1 MFVLWVPPFYIEE
14 DIMTVI
20 EELRERGLI
29 YALTDEALEEFLKRE
44 KVTFYLGADPTG
56 DSLHVGHLVAYLVA
70 RRLAAYGHK
79 PILLVGGGTGLIG
92 DPSGKNTERPLQK
105 KKDIEHNVEKI
116 KAQVL
121 KILPD
126 ATVVNNYD
134 WLKNM
139 DIFTFLRDIGKYFN
153 LNHML
158 AKDSVKSRLEA
169 GISFTEFSYQII
181 QSIDFL
187 ELYRRQDCKMQIG
200 GQDQWGNITAGL
212 ELIRKKE
219 GVERDA
225 YGLVI
230 PLITKKDGSKFGKS
244 EGGAVWLDPDK
255 TSPYAFYQYWI
266 NLEDDEA
273 MTRLKQFTE
282 LSFKEIEEINQSMR
296 ETPHLRHSQ
305 KALAEEMTEL
315 IHGEK
320 GLRQAKNITEAL
332 FKNKIETLTAEEVE
346 MGFEGLP
353 TIEAEESVP
362 LVNALIETGLSSS
375 KREAR
380 TMIKQN
386 AISVNGEKVQ
396 DTEATIETVNALH
409 QRYTVIRRGKKHYAL
424 IKHRR

>member
-1 MFVLWVPPFYIEE
+1 
-14 DIMTVI
+14 MTVI
-20 EELRERGLI
+20 EELRKRGLI
-29 YALTDEALEEFLKRE
+29 YALTDEALEDVLQNE

-70 RRLAAYGHK
+70 RRLSAYGHK

-92 DPSGKNTERPLQK
+92 DPSGKNTERPLQDMK
-105 KKDIEHNVEKI
+105 TIQSNVEKLR
-116 KAQVL
+116 AQVL
-121 KILPD
+121 KILPGAD
-126 ATVVNNYD
+126 VVNNYD
-134 WLKNM
+134 WLKDM
-139 DIFTFLRDIGKYFN
+139 DIFTFLRDIGKHFN
-153 LNHML
+153 LNQML
-158 AKDSVKSRLEA
+158 AKDSVKSRLES

-181 QSIDFL
+181 QSIDFW
-187 ELYRRQDCKMQIG
+187 ELYRREQCTMQIG

-219 GVERDA
+219 GVEKGA

-244 EGGAVWLDPDK
+244 EGGAVWLDPEK

-273 MTRLKQFTE
+273 MVRLKQFTE
-282 LSFKEIEEINQSMR
+282 LSFETINEINSAMAD
-296 ETPHLRHSQ
+296 TPHLRHAQ
-305 KALAEEMTEL
+305 KALAEEMTSL

-320 GLRQAKNITEAL
+320 GLNQAKNITDAL
-332 FKNKIETLTAEEVE
+332 FRNTIGTLTPEEIE

-353 TIEAEESVP
+353 TMKADDSLG
-362 LVNALIETGLSSS
+362 LVQALVETGLASS

-386 AISVNGEKVQ
+386 AISVNGEKIN
-396 DTEATIETVNALH
+396 DTEAFIEKADALH
-409 QRYTVIRRGKKHYAL
+409 ERYTVLRRGKKHYAL
-424 IKHRR
+424 IKHE

>member
-1 MFVLWVPPFYIEE
+1 
-14 DIMTVI
+14 MTVI
-20 EELRERGLI
+20 EELRNRGLI
-29 YALTDEALEEFLKRE
+29 YALTDDGLEDVLQNE

-92 DPSGKNTERPLQK
+92 DPSGRNTERPLQDMK
-105 KKDIEHNVEKI
+105 IIQSNVEKL

-121 KILPD
+121 RILPD
-126 ATVVNNYD
+126 ADIVNNYD

-139 DIFTFLRDIGKYFN
+139 DIFTFLRDIGKHFN
-153 LNHML
+153 LNQML
-158 AKDSVKSRLEA
+158 AKDSVKSRLES

-181 QSIDFL
+181 QSIDFW
-187 ELYRRQDCKMQIG
+187 ELYRRENCTMQIG

-219 GVERDA
+219 GVEKGA

-244 EGGAVWLDPDK
+244 EGGAVWLDPEK

-273 MTRLKQFTE
+273 MVRLKQFTE
-282 LSFKEIEEINQSMR
+282 LSFEKINEIKSAMAD
-296 ETPHLRHSQ
+296 TPHLRHAQ
-305 KALAEEMTEL
+305 KALAEEMTSL

-320 GLRQAKNITEAL
+320 GLNQAKNITEAL
-332 FKNKIETLTAEEVE
+332 FKNKIETLTPEEIE

-353 TIEAEESVP
+353 TMEAKETVD
-362 LVNALIETGLSSS
+362 LVEALIETGLASS

-386 AISVNGEKVQ
+386 AISVNGEKVN
-396 DTEATIETVNALH
+396 DTEANIEKADALH
-409 QRYTVIRRGKKHYAL
+409 ERYTVLRRGKKHYAL
-424 IKHRR
+424 LKHE

>member
-1 MFVLWVPPFYIEE
+1 
-14 DIMTVI
+14 MTVI
-20 EELRERGLI
+20 EELRNRGLI
-29 YALTDEALEEFLKRE
+29 YALTDEALEDVLQNE

-92 DPSGKNTERPLQK
+92 DPSGKNTERPLQDMK
-105 KKDIEHNVEKI
+105 TIQSNVERLKE
-116 KAQVL
+116 QVL
-121 KILPD
+121 RILPD
-126 ATVVNNYD
+126 ADVVNNYD

-139 DIFTFLRDIGKYFN
+139 DIFTFLRDIGKHFN
-153 LNHML
+153 LNQML
-158 AKDSVKSRLEA
+158 AKDSVKSRLES

-181 QSIDFL
+181 QSIDFW
-187 ELYRRQDCKMQIG
+187 ELYRRENCTMQIG

-219 GVERDA
+219 GVEKGA

-244 EGGAVWLDPDK
+244 EGGAVWLDPEK

-273 MTRLKQFTE
+273 MIRLKQFTE
-282 LSFKEIEEINQSMR
+282 LSFEKIDEINGAMAD
-296 ETPHLRHSQ
+296 TPHLRHAQ
-305 KALAEEMTEL
+305 KALAEEMTFL

-320 GLRQAKNITEAL
+320 GLNQAKNITEAL
-332 FKNKIETLTAEEVE
+332 FKNKIETLTPEEIE

-353 TIEAEESVP
+353 TMVAKGKVELVEA
-362 LVNALIETGLSSS
+362 LVETGLASS

-380 TMIKQN
+380 TLIKQN
-386 AISVNGEKVQ
+386 AISVNGEKNN
-396 DTEATIETVNALH
+396 DLESFIEKVDALH
-409 QRYTVIRRGKKHYAL
+409 ERYTVLRRGKKHYAL
-424 IKHRR
+424 LKHE

>member
-1 MFVLWVPPFYIEE
+1 
-14 DIMTVI
+14 MTVI

>member
-1 MFVLWVPPFYIEE
+1 
-14 DIMTVI
+14 MTVI
-20 EELRERGLI
+20 EELRNRGLI
-29 YALTDEALEEFLKRE
+29 YALTDEALEDVLQNE

-92 DPSGKNTERPLQK
+92 DPSGKNTERPLQDMK
-105 KKDIEHNVEKI
+105 TIQSNVERLKE
-116 KAQVL
+116 QVL
-121 KILPD
+121 RILPD
-126 ATVVNNYD
+126 ADVVNNYD

-139 DIFTFLRDIGKYFN
+139 DIFTFLRDIGKHFN
-153 LNHML
+153 LNQML
-158 AKDSVKSRLEA
+158 AKDSVKSRLES

-181 QSIDFL
+181 QSIDFW
-187 ELYRRQDCKMQIG
+187 ELYRRENCTMQIG

-219 GVERDA
+219 GVEKGA

-244 EGGAVWLDPDK
+244 EGGAVWLDPEK

-273 MTRLKQFTE
+273 MIRLKQFTE
-282 LSFKEIEEINQSMR
+282 LSFEKIDEINGAMAD
-296 ETPHLRHSQ
+296 TPHLRHAQ
-305 KALAEEMTEL
+305 KALAEEMTFL

-320 GLRQAKNITEAL
+320 GLNQAKNITEAL
-332 FKNKIETLTAEEVE
+332 FKNKIETLTPEEIE

-353 TIEAEESVP
+353 TMVAQGKVELVEA
-362 LVNALIETGLSSS
+362 LVETGLASS

-380 TMIKQN
+380 TLIKQN
-386 AISVNGEKVQ
+386 AISVNGEKNN
-396 DTEATIETVNALH
+396 DLEAFIEKADALH
-409 QRYTVIRRGKKHYAL
+409 ERYTVLRRGKKHYAL
-424 IKHRR
+424 LKHE